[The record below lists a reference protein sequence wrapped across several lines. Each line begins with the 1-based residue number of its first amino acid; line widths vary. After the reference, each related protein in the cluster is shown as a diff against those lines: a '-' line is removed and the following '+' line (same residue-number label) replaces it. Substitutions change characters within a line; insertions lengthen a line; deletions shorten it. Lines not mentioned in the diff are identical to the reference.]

1 MKSKKKKVL
10 YGLFACF
17 LCAAVLSAGI
27 TAGRMKEA
35 ADAAE
40 TNVEYVHDDTAEIMP
55 HDGDVL
61 VDSLKLRKAEAGQ
74 PDSEKTPDPET
85 ETNTVTSDDASAL
98 RNSDTYLDEVRATV
112 EIDRN
117 QIISMLS
124 DVEEGAENSTEKENA
139 AAQKLKIIDYME
151 KERLIEQLIRT
162 KGLPE
167 CLVLISDNAVNVT
180 VDKQDL
186 QPSDTAKIYDIVLR
200 ETGRDAGQII
210 IQSKF

>member
-112 EIDRN
+112 EMDRN

-124 DVEEGAENSTEKENA
+124 DVEEGAENSTEKER
-139 AAQKLKIIDYME
+139 M
-151 KERLIEQLIRT
+151 IEQLIRT

>member
-1 MKSKKKKVL
+1 MKIKQKKVL
-10 YGLFACF
+10 YSLFACF

-27 TAGRMKEA
+27 TVGRMKEA
-35 ADAAE
+35 ANTAE
-40 TNVEYVHDDTAEIMP
+40 TNVEYVEDDIAEMMP

-61 VDSLKLRKAEAGQ
+61 VDSLKLRKAETER
-74 PDSEKTPDPET
+74 PDAECPNTEKNSETSM
-85 ETNTVTSDDASAL
+85 VTSDDAAAL

-112 EIDRN
+112 EMDRN

-124 DVEEGAENSTEKENA
+124 DAAEKENA
-139 AAQKLKIIDYME
+139 TAQKLKIIDYME
-151 KERLIEQLIRT
+151 KERMIEQLIRT

-186 QPSDTAKIYDIVLR
+186 QPSDTAKIYDIVSR
-200 ETGRDAGQII
+200 ESGRDAGQIV